1 MNVPFQITFLLSNG
15 SSRTTLRKMCCKTRR
30 RFKKTTTSIS
40 KRLHEMKN
48 DLPEMQR
55 GRRARK
61 GAANVNLQVCA
72 TS

>member
-15 SSRTTLRKMCCKTRR
+15 SNVSRTTLRKCACKTRR

-40 KRLHEMKN
+40 KRLHELKN
-48 DLPEMQR
+48 DLPELQR

-61 GAANVNLQVCA
+61 GAANLQVCA